1 MSTLKAFFVVA
12 ALCWFSCPA
21 FSQSKAGATDSLS
34 GFITLNID
42 VTTLQDTAGVFKV
55 RFGGETLFPEIK
67 NNRLTVKHYLKEPRR
82 AYLTFYPRDSI
93 KKDPNRSTD
102 NIIVMYNDYYTFFSH
117 PGEFNITVNNFINKS
132 RIENASQYQKDY
144 DNMELLLNQFQE
156 NFGRQNS
163 GKYLQL
169 RSATGKLKDS
179 LSVLMQNLAT
189 EAYRKHYDDVVLP
202 YIKTHADSPTALHL
216 LQEYSYT
223 FFVNYDA
230 LELLYNNFTDRIK
243 ALPSARLVYNAIDR
257 HQFQSNLIGKV
268 APDFSLKDVAGKEV
282 ALKSFRGNVTL
293 MGFWASWCGPCR
305 ANNPGLVKVYNKFKA
320 KGFKILGIS
329 LDHKKDDW
337 LNAIQKDGLTWTHV
351 SDLKFWNGDVS
362 KMYHISAVPTNYL
375 IDKDGK
381 VLAKNLDEKALE
393 QQLAKLL

>member
-1 MSTLKAFFVVA
+1 MPTLKAIFLVA
-12 ALCWFSCPA
+12 TLCWFGCLT
-21 FSQSKAGATDSLS
+21 FSQSKASSTDSLS
-34 GFITLNID
+34 GFIILNID
-42 VTTLQDTAGVFKV
+42 VTTLKDTAGVFKV

-67 NNRLTVKHYLKEPRR
+67 NNRLTVKYYLKEPRR

-102 NIIVMYNDYYTFFSH
+102 NIVVRYNDYYTFFSH
-117 PGEFNITVNNFINKS
+117 PGNFNITVNDFINNS
-132 RIENASQYQKDY
+132 RIDNASQYQKDY
-144 DNMELLLNQFQE
+144 DDMELQLKQFQE
-156 NFGRQNS
+156 NYWRQNAD
-163 GKYLQL
+163 KFAQLQ
-169 RSATGKLKDS
+169 SATGKLKDS
-179 LSVLMQNLAT
+179 LSVVMQNKST
-189 EAYRKHYDDVVLP
+189 EAYRKHYDDVVLA
-202 YIKTHADSPTALHL
+202 YIKSHPDSPTALHL
-216 LQEYSYT
+216 LEQYSYT

-230 LELLYNNFTDRIK
+230 LSLLYNNLTDRIR

-257 HQFQSNLIGKV
+257 NQFQSNLIGKV

-293 MGFWASWCGPCR
+293 MEFWASWCGPCR
-305 ANNPGLVKVYNKFKA
+305 ANNPGLVKVYNKYKT

-329 LDHKKDDW
+329 LDHTKDDW
-337 LNAIQKDGLTWTHV
+337 LNAIKKDGLTWTHV

-393 QQLAKLL
+393 EQLAKLL